1 MSSSKSTEVQAHVV
15 MFMAASA
22 LGTER
27 TTPPDVLS
35 ALLKASRPP
44 RGVAA
49 TAPVSEVSMSATAL
63 HAASPLT
70 ASMASPVTAACIAL
84 GDEQL
89 ASQELLDRLV
99 KRLTPVLAREAP
111 VANAA
116 SAANAMP
123 STLSAQSPLHADLQD
138 RLKRQREVN
147 RRLRSLLERVA
158 V

>member
-1 MSSSKSTEVQAHVV
+1 MSSSKSTEVQAHVM

-27 TTPPDVLS
+27 TTTPDVLS
-35 ALLKASRPP
+35 ALLASNPPQAEGGAARPLRLP
-44 RGVAA
+44 
-49 TAPVSEVSMSATAL
+49 MSATAL
-63 HAASPLT
+63 HAVSPST
-70 ASMASPVTAACIAL
+70 ATSTVSPITAACMTL

-89 ASQELLDRLV
+89 VSQELLDRLV
-99 KRLTPVLAREAP
+99 KRLTPILIREAP

-116 SAANAMP
+116 STSHAMP
-123 STLSAQSPLHADLQD
+123 ATLSAQSPLHADLQD

>member
-27 TTPPDVLS
+27 ATPPDVLS
-35 ALLKASRPP
+35 ALLRASRPP
-44 RGVAA
+44 QPEGGAVR
-49 TAPVSEVSMSATAL
+49 APEMPMSATAL
-63 HAASPLT
+63 HAASPST
-70 ASMASPVTAACIAL
+70 ASAVSPITAACITL

-99 KRLTPVLAREAP
+99 KRLTPVLTREVS
-111 VANAA
+111 VANTA
-116 SAANAMP
+116 SASSAIP
-123 STLSAQSPLHADLQD
+123 PTLSAQSPLHADLQD